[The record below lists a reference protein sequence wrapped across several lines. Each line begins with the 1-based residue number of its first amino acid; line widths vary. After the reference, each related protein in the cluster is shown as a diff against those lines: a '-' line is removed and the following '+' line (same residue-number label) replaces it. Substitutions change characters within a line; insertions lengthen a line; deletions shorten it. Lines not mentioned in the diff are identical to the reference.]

1 MPQLFFGDIGQS
13 LEADF
18 QICIGRDIIR
28 HFAVIKLFVCHHI
41 EVACA
46 GQTEYNGLFL
56 AGFLAFQCFINC
68 YANGVRALYT
78 GGWDM
83 GMYPPFRYR
92 AEAEILH
99 RREGGWS
106 AGGTG

>member
-1 MPQLFFGDIGQS
+1 MPQLFFGDIGQA

-56 AGFLAFQCFINC
+56 AGFLAFQCFINR
-68 YANGVRALYT
+68 YANGVRAF
-78 GGWDM
+78 GCGQNAFSM
-83 GMYPPFRYR
+83 ER
-92 AEAEILH
+92 ASI
-99 RREGGWS
+99 S
-106 AGGTG
+106 PS

>member
-1 MPQLFFGDIGQS
+1 MPQLFFGDIGQA

-56 AGFLAFQCFINC
+56 AGFLLYFSSFII
-68 YANGVRALYT
+68 ATNGV
-78 GGWDM
+78 
-83 GMYPPFRYR
+83 
-92 AEAEILH
+92 
-99 RREGGWS
+99 
-106 AGGTG
+106 

>member
-1 MPQLFFGDIGQS
+1 MPQLFFGDIGQA

-56 AGFLAFQCFINC
+56 AGFLAFQCFINR
-68 YANGVRALYT
+68 YANGVRA
-78 GGWDM
+78 
-83 GMYPPFRYR
+83 FRMPSILANCSAASNTAVCSMER
-92 AEAEILH
+92 ASI
-99 RREGGWS
+99 S
-106 AGGTG
+106 PS